1 MKNEIKK
8 ISNEDL
14 KDDKPIEKLLIINS
28 KKAFE
33 MDMQEFKKVRYQ
45 LEELESE
52 NRVLKINSETSEIN
66 KKKFE
71 EIIKKFEEIIKN
83 LERNI
88 KDAEDHLKKKK
99 KKTID
104 LEFQIMGL
112 KNNKTHSPMSE
123 EETIDV

>member
-1 MKNEIKK
+1 MNKDVFLKLKKEIKK

-14 KDDKPIEKLLIINS
+14 KDDKPFERLLIINS
-28 KKAFE
+28 KKFFE

-52 NRVLKINSETSEIN
+52 NRLLKIKLESSEIN
-66 KKKFE
+66 KKNFE
-71 EIIKKFEEIIKN
+71 EIIKKF
-83 LERNI
+83 ERNI
-88 KDAEDHLKKKK
+88 KDAEDHLKKEK

-112 KNNKTHSPMSE
+112 KNNKL
-123 EETIDV
+123 IRQ

>member
-1 MKNEIKK
+1 MYFQKKNEIKK
-8 ISNEDL
+8 ISNE
-14 KDDKPIEKLLIINS
+14 DDKPIEKLLIINS
-28 KKAFE
+28 KKIFE

-52 NRVLKINSETSEIN
+52 NRLLKIKLESSEIN
-66 KKKFE
+66 KKNFE
-71 EIIKKFEEIIKN
+71 EIIKKF
-83 LERNI
+83 ERNI
-88 KDAEDHLKKKK
+88 KDAEDHLKKEK

>member
-8 ISNEDL
+8 TSNEDL

-28 KKAFE
+28 KNNFDIYME
-33 MDMQEFKKVRYQ
+33 EFKKVKYQ
-45 LEELESE
+45 LVELESE
-52 NRVLKINSETSEIN
+52 NRLLKIKLETSEIN
-66 KKKFE
+66 KKNFE
-71 EIIKKFEEIIKN
+71 EIIKKFEEINKN
-83 LERNI
+83 FERNI
-88 KDAEDHLKKKK
+88 KDAEDHLKKEK

-123 EETIDV
+123 EETIE